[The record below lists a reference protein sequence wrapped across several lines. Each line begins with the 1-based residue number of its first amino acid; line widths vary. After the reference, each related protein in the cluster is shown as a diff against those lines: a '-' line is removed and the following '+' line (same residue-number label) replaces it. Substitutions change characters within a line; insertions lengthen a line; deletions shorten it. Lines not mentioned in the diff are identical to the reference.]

1 MFHFLDIS
9 HVFGTTYIIHM
20 DRVIRNKITVWS
32 TSSKWIKNNQFLYQR
47 KYKTNCWS
55 FRMAKL
61 PFIPPRHKEL
71 DLICLLFKRGIDKK
85 CFLGWGRLVNSIY
98 HSVLRNLSNLSI
110 IWCTKYWGLNV
121 ALIRGKPCY
130 QPIGLFLW
138 TNFTALGVNQLM
150 SLVIS
155 KHMAAI
161 W

>member
-1 MFHFLDIS
+1 MLSETKSLSGQLLLNEFRIINFFIKENTKQIVDHFEWPNCPLFH
-9 HVFGTTYIIHM
+9 HVTKNWTWFAFY
-20 DRVIRNKITVWS
+20 
-32 TSSKWIKNNQFLYQR
+32 SKG
-47 KYKTNCWS
+47 
-55 FRMAKL
+55 
-61 PFIPPRHKEL
+61 
-71 DLICLLFKRGIDKK
+71 GIDKK

-130 QPIGLFLW
+130 QPIWLFLW
-138 TNFTALGVNQLM
+138 TNFTALGGNQLM